1 MSNEI
6 SIIITLSL
14 IIFSSP
20 LLSKITRIPTIP
32 IEIFLGSV
40 AVSLAFIQ
48 ENYIFTLVAE
58 LGFLYLMFLAGLE
71 VDLKKL
77 LKVSPDLLKKG
88 LIYSLLLYVFAAI
101 FTWTF
106 SLSNIFIVTLP
117 LISIGL
123 LAVLKK
129 EYGNTPWLNLAF
141 TVGLIGEIISIIVLA
156 AVSAGLEYGMGT
168 EFYESLFSLAVVF
181 VVMIALYYFFHN
193 LIWWNPE
200 LKTYLMPTND
210 DQEQDI
216 RFSMS
221 IFFLMIA
228 VMLYLHLE
236 VVLGAFIAGVF
247 ITTFFEHNKQLPHK
261 LEHFGFGWLVPIF
274 FVWIGTS
281 FELKSLFLPNLI
293 TTALLITF
301 GMILI
306 RFLSSLIFV
315 KDVGFKNTSLLS
327 LSHSMP
333 LTLIIAVATLAVHNH
348 SISEFYYYAFIL
360 SAIFEVIF
368 CMIIIR
374 LIPKV
379 KYEKVNDEN

>member
-32 IEIFLGSV
+32 IEIFLGSI
-40 AVSLAFIQ
+40 AVSLAVIQ

-71 VDLKKL
+71 VDLKRL
-77 LKVSPDLLKKG
+77 LKISPSLLKKG
-88 LIYSLLLYVFAAI
+88 LIYSTLLYVFAAI
-101 FTWTF
+101 FTWSF

-129 EYGNTPWLNLAF
+129 EYGSTPWLNLAF

-168 EFYESLFSLAVVF
+168 EFYESLLLLSAVF
-181 VVMIALYYFFHN
+181 IVMIALYYFFHN

-200 LKTYLMPTND
+200 LKTYLMPKND
-210 DQEQDI
+210 HQEQDI

-247 ITTFFEHNKQLPHK
+247 IATFFEHNKELPHK

-293 TTALLITF
+293 TTALIITF

-306 RFLSSLIFV
+306 RSLSSIIFM
-315 KDVGFKNTSLLS
+315 KEIGFKNATLLA

-348 SISEFYYYAFIL
+348 SISQFYYYAFIL
-360 SAIFEVIF
+360 SAIFEVIL
-368 CMIIIR
+368 CMILIR
-374 LIPKV
+374 LIPK
-379 KYEKVNDEN
+379 EKTKKEIQ